1 MVRNFLQYCRFPGTI
16 LNWLGLG
23 RNYRGPKNFRF
34 VWIKH
39 SVPFKKP
46 VEEEIKISSWKCTSK
61 RKGQSEVWKLL
72 PKTILISAQKRV
84 WSESQLYPISSQGS
98 VLCYRRALWTMAA
111 RWGKT
116 IQDPKHGRDSA
127 PFSDITRRA
136 ELPLYS
142 LHDLI
147 ESKKTNYQRIQK
159 VGPDFLFHLLCS
171 IYIWKYIVHIWFWF
185 IPKCGSLTACGAW
198 VLRQPSTGE

>member
-1 MVRNFLQYCRFPGTI
+1 M
-16 LNWLGLG
+16 
-23 RNYRGPKNFRF
+23 
-34 VWIKH
+34 
-39 SVPFKKP
+39 
-46 VEEEIKISSWKCTSK
+46 
-61 RKGQSEVWKLL
+61 VWKLVFL
-72 PKTILISAQKRV
+72 PKTISKKGV

-116 IQDPKHGRDSA
+116 IQGPKHGRDSA

-159 VGPDFLFHLLCS
+159 VGPDFLFHCIIYVVS
-171 IYIWKYIVHIWFWF
+171 IFGNTKYIFDSDLLLNVGI
-185 IPKCGSLTACGAW
+185 LTPDFFC
-198 VLRQPSTGE
+198 PSKVEKKPALLPWTVQID